1 LYIQDV
7 KSSVLRPAKE
17 LKGFKKVFLKA
28 GQTKTVELMIDKTA
42 LSFWD
47 EKSKQWDVE
56 PGAFKALVGSSS
68 RDIDLEAE
76 FTYQ

>member
-1 LYIQDV
+1 MS

-28 GQTKTVELMIDKTA
+28 GQTQTVKLTIDKTA

-47 EKSKQWDVE
+47 KKSGKWHVE
-56 PGAFKALVGSSS
+56 PGAFKVTRRQFLT
-68 RDIDLEAE
+68 RH
-76 FTYQ
+76 

>member
-1 LYIQDV
+1 M
-7 KSSVLRPAKE
+7 S

-28 GQTKTVELMIDKTA
+28 GRSETVKLTIDKAA

-47 EKSKQWDVE
+47 EKSKQWDAE
-56 PGAFKALVGSSS
+56 QGAFKALVGSSS
-68 RDIDLEAE
+68 RDIELQAE